1 VRTKKRTEIT
11 IETERVVVIRR
22 RRRVSARAWC
32 QSCGGQVLMVTV
44 DEAAQLACVSVRTL
58 YRWVENEKLHFTEIA
73 DGELLICLNSIPP
86 N

>member
-1 VRTKKRTEIT
+1 
-11 IETERVVVIRR
+11 
-22 RRRVSARAWC
+22 
-32 QSCGGQVLMVTV
+32 MVTV